1 MTTKALTSDISV
13 ITGLSISN
21 TVFWIVLQVKMG
33 FFWKCVIE
41 IFSQITCYELFVF
54 EFEYDLTIK
63 WVFTLFASIFHVSQ
77 FRDVQT
83 VLCTYFELCKPFHST
98 RVNFD
103 FWPIPSLR
111 QFFDFSDFEFSIFKF
126 TWKEWRNLIYFNTLF
141 LRWFR
146 SINSKMIWNER
157 NHSSL

>member
-1 MTTKALTSDISV
+1 M
-13 ITGLSISN
+13 
-21 TVFWIVLQVKMG
+21 
-33 FFWKCVIE
+33 
-41 IFSQITCYELFVF
+41 
-54 EFEYDLTIK
+54 TIK

-77 FRDVQT
+77 FWDVQT
-83 VLCTYFELCKPFHST
+83 VLCTYFELCKPFHSI

-103 FWPIPSLR
+103 CWPISSLR

-157 NHSSL
+157 KSFESIIKYGHYSRIRFNFRHAMMEFFGMLWVTSKEF